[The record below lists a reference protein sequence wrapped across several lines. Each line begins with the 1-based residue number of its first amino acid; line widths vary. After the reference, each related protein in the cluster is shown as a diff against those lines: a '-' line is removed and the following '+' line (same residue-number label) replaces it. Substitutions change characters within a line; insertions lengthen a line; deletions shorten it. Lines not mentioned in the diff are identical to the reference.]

1 MEEAEDSR
9 YWCHMC
15 SQVVN
20 PVQEIETVKC
30 PFCQSGFVEEIA
42 SATAP
47 GNDSPPDFGL
57 GGSDPDGALSLWAPI
72 LLGMMGNPRRPRSRR
87 LEFEDNDDL
96 DGYEN
101 RHRHNNG
108 EMELDQL
115 ESVTRRRRR
124 RNSATIL
131 QLLQGIR
138 AGMISDPENFESD
151 PQNRDMD
158 HNQDGERMVLINPFN
173 QTIVFRGSFD
183 PNSDSQNHAT
193 IGSLGDYFVG
203 PGLDL
208 LLQHLA
214 DNDPNRYGTP
224 PARKEVVDAL
234 ATVKNDEIIQC
245 SVCLEDCEIGADMKE
260 MPCRHRFHK
269 GCILPWLELHSSC
282 PICRYQLPF
291 DEPKIESDMSR
302 NNSDD
307 SNESSN
313 NDNQRDGVGGDDRND
328 SWRRFSVPL
337 PWPFN
342 SLFSSSSTSQSAS
355 GNSSFTSSMSS
366 RAPTPPSSSHPDGN

>member
-20 PVQEIETVKC
+20 PVREIETVKC

-42 SATAP
+42 YAAAP
-47 GNDSPPDFGL
+47 GNDSHPDFGL

-96 DGYEN
+96 DAYEN
-101 RHRHNNG
+101 RHRHSNG

-115 ESVTRRRRR
+115 ESVIRRSRR
-124 RNSATIL
+124 RNSATIV

-138 AGMISDPENFESD
+138 AGMISDPGNLEIG
-151 PQNRDMD
+151 PQSRDMD
-158 HNQDGERMVLINPFN
+158 HDQDGERVVLINPFN
-173 QTIVFRGSFD
+173 QTIVFSGSFD
-183 PNSDSQNHAT
+183 PNNDSQNHAT
-193 IGSLGDYFVG
+193 IGSFGDYFVG

-208 LLQHLA
+208 LLRHLA
-214 DNDPNRYGTP
+214 DNDPSRYGTP
-224 PARKEVVDAL
+224 PAQKEAVEAL

-245 SVCLEDCEIGADMKE
+245 SVCLDDCEIGDDVKE

-282 PICRYQLPF
+282 PICRYQLPC
-291 DEPKIESDMSR
+291 DELKIESDMSR
-302 NNSDD
+302 NNSSD

-313 NDNQRDGVGGDDRND
+313 NDDQRDGVGGDDRNNN
-328 SWRRFSVPL
+328 WRRFSVPL
-337 PWPFN
+337 PWPFG
-342 SLFSSSSTSQSAS
+342 SLFSSSTSQSAS
-355 GNSSFTSSMSS
+355 GNSSFTSSVSS
-366 RAPTPPSSSHPDGN
+366 SAPPPPSSSHPDGN